1 MPQPD
6 HASAVPG
13 VLAQMDRHAQ
23 RIRVAVIGAAIVEGL
38 LLVVALVKIDWRND
52 TQILLFV
59 FSVLGYT
66 IIALGLAALGAHV
79 SRVGARVVAAMDRQL
94 GP

>member
-1 MPQPD
+1 MPQPE

-23 RIRVAVIGAAIVEGL
+23 RIRVAVIGAAMVEGL

>member
-1 MPQPD
+1 
-6 HASAVPG
+6 
-13 VLAQMDRHAQ
+13 MDRHAQ
-23 RIRVAVIGAAIVEGL
+23 RIRVAVIGAAMVEGL

>member
-1 MPQPD
+1 MSESK
-6 HASAVPG
+6 HTSAIPG
-13 VLAQMDRHAQ
+13 VLARMDRHA
-23 RIRVAVIGAAIVEGL
+23 RRVRAAVIAAAMVEGL
-38 LLVVALVKIDWRND
+38 LLVMALLMIDWKNT
-52 TQILLFV
+52 TQVLLFV

-79 SRVGARVVAAMDRQL
+79 SRVGARVVAALERRD